1 MDKNKKYLVIIV
13 GLLLILVGLLFVIF
27 YKKDNNISDVS
38 SNIIESNDSS
48 IDSVN
53 FSNSDEYNIV
63 LSESV
68 TITKAGVYYISGTLS
83 DGSITINTNG
93 DVKLVL
99 NDVTITNSNGP
110 AINVENAN
118 VVYIEINGTNT
129 IKATTSEELDGAIYS
144 CDDLVLSGSGTL
156 NVTSNYDG
164 IVSKDD
170 LEITS
175 GTYNITSDDDAIR
188 GKDSVTISGGVF
200 NIKSK
205 GDGIKTTNEQEKGSI
220 YISGGTFNIESYL
233 DGISSISTITIKDG
247 TYNIIS
253 GKNNSSSTDSKK
265 SIKAVD
271 NILISGGTF
280 DITSNEDG
288 IHSDASISISG
299 GKFEVSAVDDGIH
312 ANVLVEIKEGN
323 IIIDAA
329 EGIEATYVKI
339 NGGIISISA
348 SDDGINA
355 AQKSNDYTP
364 TVEINDGTLT
374 INMGQGD
381 TDGIDS
387 NGYIYINGGTIT
399 ITGQSAFDYDI
410 DAKYSGGKMIVNGE
424 ETTTITNQF
433 GGQMNGGMMRGGN
446 MQRDNMTPPSEN
458 GEEMT
463 SPDQNAQKMIP
474 SEDGSTTTRQK
485 ATKKQSSTNN

>member
-13 GLLLILVGLLFVIF
+13 GLLLILGGLLFAIF
-27 YKKDNNISDVS
+27 YKKENNISDVS

-48 IDSVN
+48 IDSVDFN
-53 FSNSDEYNIV
+53 NSEEYTIE
-63 LSESV
+63 LSDSIS
-68 TITKAGVYYISGTLS
+68 ITKVGIYYLSGTIS
-83 DGSITINTNG
+83 DGSITINTDD

-99 NDVTITNSNGP
+99 TDVSITNSSGP

-175 GTYNITSDDDAIR
+175 GTYNINSDDDAIR
-188 GKDSVTISGGVF
+188 GKDSVTINGGVF

-233 DGISSISTITIKDG
+233 DGISSISTMTIKDG
-247 TYNIIS
+247 TFNITS

-265 SIKAVD
+265 GIKAVG

-288 IHSDASISISG
+288 IHSDASISIGG
-299 GKFEVSAVDDGIH
+299 GKFEIDAVDDGIH
-312 ANVLVEIKEGN
+312 ANVLVEINDGN
-323 IIIDAA
+323 ITIDSS

-339 NGGIISISA
+339 NGGTISISA

-355 AQKSNDYTP
+355 AQKSYDYTP
-364 TVEINDGTLT
+364 TVEINDGTIT

-387 NGYIYINGGTIT
+387 NGNIYINGGTIN
-399 ITGQSAFDYDI
+399 ITGQSAFDYDLE
-410 DAKYSGGKMIVNGE
+410 AKLSGGKLIVNGE

-433 GGQMNGGMMRGGN
+433 AGGMMGGHGMGQMNPNQNNNMRSRN
-446 MQRDNMTPPSEN
+446 
-458 GEEMT
+458 
-463 SPDQNAQKMIP
+463 
-474 SEDGSTTTRQK
+474 
-485 ATKKQSSTNN
+485 